1 MNIDYALVWAA
12 LISFA
17 VMAYVVLDGFDLGIG
32 ILFPFFSEEAE
43 RDRMMN
49 AVAPIWDGNETWL
62 VLGGGGLF
70 AVFPLAYSIIMPAL
84 YMPVFVMLLAL
95 VFRGV
100 AFEFRWRAS
109 DRKYLWNWAFTFGST
124 LATFCQGVA
133 LGGLVQGITVS
144 GRAYA
149 GADWDWLTPFSVIT
163 GVALVFGYALL
174 GSTWLVLKTEGELQA
189 RAVRYARVAGGLTL
203 LMIVVVSAWT
213 PFLHEGFMAKWFAW
227 PAMLYVLPVPLLV
240 AWCAIGLFRGL
251 ARGSELSPFLN
262 AQGLFVLSYIGLV
275 ISFFPYMVPSS
286 VTLWDAAG
294 PDKSLA
300 FLLAG
305 AVFLIPIILAYT
317 AYAYWVFRGKV
328 GETSHYHG

>member
-1 MNIDYALVWAA
+1 MNIDFALVWAA
-12 LISFA
+12 LIAFA

-32 ILFPFFSEEAE
+32 ILFPFVDDESH

-49 AVAPIWDGNETWL
+49 TVAPVWDGNETWL

-100 AFEFRWRAS
+100 AFEFRWRATN
-109 DRKYLWNWAFTFGST
+109 RRYLWNWAFTFGST

-149 GADWDWLTPFSVIT
+149 GSDWDWLTPFSVTT

-174 GSTWLVLKTEGELQA
+174 GSTWMVLKTEGSLQA
-189 RAVRYARVAGGLTL
+189 RAVRYARVSGVLTL
-203 LMIVVVSAWT
+203 LMIVIVSIWT

-227 PAMLYVLPVPLLV
+227 PAMLFVLPVPLLV
-240 AWCAIGLFRGL
+240 AFCALGLFRGL
-251 ARGSELSPFLN
+251 ARGNELSPFLY
-262 AQGLFVLSYIGLV
+262 AEALFVLSYIGLV

-305 AVFLIPIILAYT
+305 AVFLIPIILSYT
-317 AYAYWVFRGKV
+317 AYSYWVFRGKV